1 MYEEKIAQLEQQ
13 LKDEHARVE
22 NAKEQLHAIEEQ
34 FTDHETSTKV
44 KLNNHL
50 TSVLFRLSIGCDPK
64 HLHDLHC
71 YSVDEVD

>member
-13 LKDEHARVE
+13 LKEEHARVE

-34 FTDHETSTKV
+34 FTNHETSTKV

-50 TSVLFRLSIGCDPK
+50 ISVIFGLSIGCDLK
-64 HLHDLHC
+64 HLHDLHS
-71 YSVDEVD
+71 YSADEVD